1 MYDPAALSYGVG
13 DDQNCT
19 NYQYLGTLQPGENEP
34 YEIKFDF
41 AHKQFNGKYL
51 CIKAVDKVGNASFKA
66 SSDKL
71 NVNIAP
77 EVD

>member
-1 MYDPAALSYGVG
+1 
-13 DDQNCT
+13 
-19 NYQYLGTLQPGENEP
+19 LGTLQPGENEP

-51 CIKAVDKVGNASFKA
+51 CIKAEDKVGNSSFKA

>member
-1 MYDPAALSYGVG
+1 MIRTVQTINIWELCS
-13 DDQNCT
+13 
-19 NYQYLGTLQPGENEP
+19 LEKMSL

-51 CIKAVDKVGNASFKA
+51 CIKAVDKVGNSSFKA

>member
-1 MYDPAALSYGVG
+1 M
-13 DDQNCT
+13 
-19 NYQYLGTLQPGENEP
+19 GTLQPGENEP

-51 CIKAVDKVGNASFKA
+51 CIKAEDKVGNSTLKA
-66 SSDKL
+66 SSTPL